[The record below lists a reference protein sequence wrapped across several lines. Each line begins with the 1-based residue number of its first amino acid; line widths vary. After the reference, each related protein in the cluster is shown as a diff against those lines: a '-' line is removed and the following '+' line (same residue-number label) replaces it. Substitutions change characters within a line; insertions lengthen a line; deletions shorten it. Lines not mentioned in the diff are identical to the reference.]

1 MAVFVQGESWK
12 WLSQNQGAGDSE
24 LLREIKA
31 FLTKD
36 FEQAFEIIRTQKLLS
51 RSRSLETTISF
62 CTALRDWAKTAPLN
76 GKEGNKLIHHC
87 KLTVGLQSM
96 MSSVRARAESLDI
109 WSLCFS
115 DFAVILIGTIDA
127 ANVDFNQKV
136 VEQATASGG
145 ADFLDLTSTKN
156 WMFRATLDSAQL
168 VLNEG
173 RRRCS
178 DCSDFETGNPT
189 AFVESLEIAQQTAEI
204 MAVWDNYSF
213 GRAQVSVTGNEM
225 RLNRPDSG

>member
-1 MAVFVQGESWK
+1 MPVFVQGESWK

-76 GKEGNKLIHHC
+76 GKERNKLIHHC

-96 MSSVRARAESLDI
+96 MSSVHARAESLDI

-115 DFAVILIGTIDA
+115 DFAVILIGTLEA
-127 ANVDFNQKV
+127 ANVAFNQKV

-145 ADFLDLTSTKN
+145 ADFLDLNSTKN

-168 VLNEG
+168 ASSQ
-173 RRRCS
+173 RRQ
-178 DCSDFETGNPT
+178 E
-189 AFVESLEIAQQTAEI
+189 
-204 MAVWDNYSF
+204 
-213 GRAQVSVTGNEM
+213 EM
-225 RLNRPDSG
+225 LRLFRFRDWEPDSFCGIA